1 MASLSVYK
9 IKHVRESFKVLECQ
23 IEGHLTETTVYH
35 LDFSIWISLARR
47 RLRQGQYHLGPL
59 VNFNPTNLNLISNN
73 MQYWRRG
80 TDLFW
85 SRTARE
91 HFSIELRSGM
101 STLVHGS
108 LIMRLLSATCIYL
121 W

>member
-1 MASLSVYK
+1 M
-9 IKHVRESFKVLECQ
+9 LECQ
-23 IEGHLTETTVYH
+23 IEGYLTETTVDH
-35 LDFSIWISLARR
+35 LDFSIGFHLAQR
-47 RLRQGQYHLGPL
+47 RLQQGQYHLGPL

-91 HFSIELRSGM
+91 HLRKLYELRSGM

-108 LIMRLLSATCIYL
+108 LIMRLLQATCIYL

>member
-47 RLRQGQYHLGPL
+47 RLRQVNIIWAHLLTSTPL
-59 VNFNPTNLNLISNN
+59 I
-73 MQYWRRG
+73 
-80 TDLFW
+80 
-85 SRTARE
+85 
-91 HFSIELRSGM
+91 
-101 STLVHGS
+101 
-108 LIMRLLSATCIYL
+108 
-121 W
+121 